1 MGKQQAARRL
11 AIVTMFGVLACG
23 CASHR
28 VASEV
33 DAVVNDETA
42 RQAAVNTATATGDS
56 DKALKAADAAAQPEL
71 RTPPR

>member
-1 MGKQQAARRL
+1 MLRL
-11 AIVTMFGVLACG
+11 AAATLAAALAGG

-33 DAVVNDETA
+33 DAVVNDEAA
-42 RQAAVNTATATGDS
+42 RQAAVTTATATGDS
-56 DKALKAADAAAQPEL
+56 DKALAAGAAAAKPEL

>member
-1 MGKQQAARRL
+1 MLHVATAAIL
-11 AIVTMFGVLACG
+11 AGLVCG

-42 RQAAVNTATATGDS
+42 RQAAVNTAARTADS
-56 DKALKAADAAAQPEL
+56 DKALEAADAAAKPEL

>member
-1 MGKQQAARRL
+1 MMLLTVAIL
-11 AIVTMFGVLACG
+11 AGGG

-33 DAVVNDETA
+33 DAVVNDESA
-42 RQAAVNTATATGDS
+42 RQAAVTTATATGDS
-56 DKALKAADAAAQPEL
+56 DKALAAGEAAAKPEL